1 MEKQEFTIKLCNWL
15 KNFLQKRFSEN
26 YEILDV
32 LAPPSSLSKLNN
44 DHIKQLANYS
54 SWDFKPD
61 VLGILKEKKS
71 GRLELV
77 LLNRS
82 TSALSLKEIGEINCY
97 ARLTDAFLVFV
108 SSLNGVSN
116 EVNILLLEDAIRDR
130 VLKYG
135 DKSIIVFGWDE
146 KNDRLNSDS
155 VIPFSKKDFIVN

>member
-1 MEKQEFTIKLCNWL
+1 MEKQEFTNKLCDWL
-15 KNFLQKRFSEN
+15 RNFLQKRFAEN

-32 LAPPSSLSKLNN
+32 FVPVTNLSKLNN
-44 DHIKQLANYS
+44 DHIKQLSNYS

-61 VLGILKEKKS
+61 ILGILKEKTS

-82 TSALSLKEIGEINCY
+82 MSALSLKEIGEINCY
-97 ARLTDAFLVFV
+97 ARLTDAFLVFG

-116 EVNILLLEDAIRDR
+116 EVSILLLEDAIRDR
-130 VLKYG
+130 ILKYG
-135 DKSIIVFGWDE
+135 KKSIIIFGWDE

-155 VIPFSKKDFIVN
+155 VIPFSRKDYVVN